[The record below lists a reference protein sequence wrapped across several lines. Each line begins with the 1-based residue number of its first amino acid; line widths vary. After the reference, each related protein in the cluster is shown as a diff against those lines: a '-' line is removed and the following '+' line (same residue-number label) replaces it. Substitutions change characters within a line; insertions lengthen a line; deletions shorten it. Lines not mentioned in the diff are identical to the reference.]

1 MHDLGRGGEQRS
13 QYGAPFLEG
22 GRFAKT
28 HGVVFQR
35 LPPHQQQEVF
45 GILDALAHFHFVES
59 LGRSDMRS
67 GFGEGGLEGFGL
79 AWFHGDEGT
88 FQDHRALRIFA
99 AMGSSV
105 AASTMPRAWGAS
117 GAPSLRG
124 MMWKW
129 T

>member
-13 QYGAPFLEG
+13 QYRAPFLEG

-28 HGVVFQR
+28 HGVVFQTF
-35 LPPHQQQEVF
+35 PPYQQQEIF
-45 GILDALAHFHFVES
+45 RILDALAHFHLMET

-88 FQDHRALRIFA
+88 FQDHRALRILA

-105 AASTMPRAWGAS
+105 AASIMPRACGAS
-117 GAPSLRG
+117 WVPS
-124 MMWKW
+124 
-129 T
+129 